1 VTDLYAN
8 FEELREAN
16 VYGEDY
22 HLLVSLRNSPI
33 AYVAPHGGGIEGG
46 CTELT
51 IFSAGSAHSYYCF
64 EGWMPSGN
72 SDLHITSTHFNEPN
86 GLHLVGK
93 SDYTVSYHGYYD
105 STNKNTKVGG
115 LDLQL
120 KHMIYDNLLSAGFNA
135 EIEPDDSPITG
146 LNPDNIVN
154 GNRRGLGV
162 QLELS
167 TAQRNAFFDTNTRAE
182 RRNTTNAEFH
192 SYVEAVTSAVNAYVN
207 K

>member
-1 VTDLYAN
+1 MADLYAN
-8 FEELREAN
+8 FEELRKAN
-16 VYGEDY
+16 VYGDDY

-51 IFSAGSAHSYYCF
+51 IFSAGSEHSYYCF
-64 EGWMPSGN
+64 EGWRSSGN
-72 SDLHITSTHFNEPN
+72 GDLHVTSTNFDEPN

-93 SDYTVSYHGYYD
+93 SSYSVSYHGYGD

-120 KHMIYDNLLSAGFNA
+120 KHMIYDNLLSAGFGA

-146 LNPDNIVN
+146 LDPNNIIN
-154 GNRRGLGV
+154 ANKRGKGV

-167 TAQRNAFFDTNTRAE
+167 TAQRNAFFGTNTRAE
-182 RRNTTNAEFH
+182 RRNTVNDEFRR
-192 SYVEAVTSAVNAYVN
+192 YVEAVTSAVNAYV